1 MDRLVGHAQGQ
12 GSRERGLAHPV
23 GVGSV
28 GLHSLPQQ
36 LYLLVLL
43 GGGWGER
50 ALMLPAPAPSSG
62 ALHLLHV
69 LFS

>member
-23 GVGSV
+23 SVGSV

-36 LYLLVLL
+36 LHLLVPL

-50 ALMLPAPAPSSG
+50 ALMFPVPAPSSG
-62 ALHLLHV
+62 AHRPLQV
-69 LFS
+69 FS